1 MFWNTNHNNKG
12 VTATQMKQIPIPN
25 TSSPEVRLML
35 QVQTSTNYVIH
46 TVLHTSETGKHHSL
60 KGAKPAAPGIQF
72 HVHLK
77 NPQKNNN

>member
-1 MFWNTNHNNKG
+1 
-12 VTATQMKQIPIPN
+12 MKQIPIPN

-35 QVQTSTNYVIH
+35 QVQTSPNYVIH
-46 TVLHTSETGKHHSL
+46 TVLNTSESGKHHSL

-77 NPQKNNN
+77 NPQKKKPTENYSKLNQRSTST